1 MELSMFSLDLMV
13 DSNRLLLPSFNR
25 DMIDE
30 LESKLDA
37 LGIKNHYL
45 LSSSGTTGGNWKG
58 YLISKESLLIN
69 ARAVNEKLELNQND
83 IWGASLPHYH
93 IGGLSIYFRAM
104 LLNHQPADLRPWNP
118 LELVQKIRDHHIS
131 VISLV
136 PTQVYDLVH
145 LDIIA
150 PKEIRHVLVGG
161 DFLGTELARRFRQLG
176 WPMIQTFGMSEV
188 SSQLCTGMDEKGFYA
203 PLPIHEIKTDSSLRL
218 QVKSKSFFSYLV
230 KKNSDW
236 EFIPLENFL
245 DQDGFFTLP
254 DKALIQE
261 EGVKF
266 LGRDDGFVK
275 SSGHLLNIIDLK
287 EALDRFGLEHHC
299 WGSMELQTSNS
310 PRLGQQLTLYY
321 LETVAE
327 HKVQEFL
334 KIIRPIRIHT
344 IKKLK
349 AFERTDLGKFKTGQ
363 LNL

>member
-1 MELSMFSLDLMV
+1 MFNLDFTV
-13 DSNRLLLPSFNR
+13 DSNRLLLPTFNQK
-25 DMIDE
+25 MIDE
-30 LESKLDA
+30 LEIKLDG

-45 LSSSGTTGGNWKG
+45 LSSSGTTGGDWKG
-58 YLISKESLLIN
+58 YLISKDSLLIN
-69 ARAVNEKLELNQND
+69 ARAVNERLGLNQND
-83 IWGASLPHYH
+83 VWGASLPHYH
-93 IGGLSIYFRAM
+93 IGGLSIYFRAK
-104 LLNHQPADLRPWNP
+104 LLNHEPVDLRPWNP

-136 PTQVYDLVH
+136 PTQVYDLVNLH
-145 LDIIA
+145 IMA

-161 DFLGTELARRFRQLG
+161 DFLGTELARKFRQLG
-176 WPMIQTFGMSEV
+176 WPMIQTYGMSEV
-188 SSQLCTGMDEKGFYA
+188 SSQLCTGMDERGFYK
-203 PLPIHEIKTDSSLRL
+203 PLAINQIKTDSSLRL

-230 KKNSDW
+230 KKINDW
-236 EFIPLENFL
+236 EFIPLENLL

-275 SSGHLLNIIDLK
+275 SSGHLLNMIDLK
-287 EALDRFGLEHHC
+287 EALDRFGLENHC
-299 WGSMELQTSNS
+299 WGSMELQTSSS

-327 HKVQEFL
+327 HKVEEFL
-334 KIIRPIRIHT
+334 KMILPIRINSL
-344 IKKLK
+344 KKLK
-349 AFERTDLGKFKTGQ
+349 TFERTDLGKFKTGQ